1 MVSIITFTKNV
12 LVTLAFALLA
22 QGLAIPEDI
31 DKRAEKVV
39 SLDFTVTRKPFNATA
54 HGQHHQSQQQQQQQ
68 Q

>member
-31 DKRAEKVV
+31 DKRAEKL
-39 SLDFTVTRKPFNATA
+39 S
-54 HGQHHQSQQQQQQQ
+54 H
-68 Q
+68 

>member
-31 DKRAEKVV
+31 DKRAEK
-39 SLDFTVTRKPFNATA
+39 SCLIRFYRYQKTF
-54 HGQHHQSQQQQQQQ
+54 
-68 Q
+68 